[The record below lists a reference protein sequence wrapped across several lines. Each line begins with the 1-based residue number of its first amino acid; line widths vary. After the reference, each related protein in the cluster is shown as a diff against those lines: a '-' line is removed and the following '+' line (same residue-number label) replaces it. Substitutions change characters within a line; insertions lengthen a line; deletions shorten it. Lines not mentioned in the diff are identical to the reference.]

1 MPVSASGYENS
12 RRFFHGDLS
21 AGARLNSMN
30 HLFALIAATLAFR
43 RRSKRPARWPLIVEA
58 RE

>member
-1 MPVSASGYENS
+1 MPVSANGYENG
-12 RRFFHGDLS
+12 RRFLHGDLS

-30 HLFALIAATLAFR
+30 HLFALIATLAFR
-43 RRSKRPARWPLIVEA
+43 RRSKRTARWPLIVEA